1 MVNEAK
7 RKAALDR
14 IRKNIARSGHHVYS
28 VLGGATPRFAY
39 TIGVSESIGAALILA
54 GTYFYLNGEVTP
66 IINDIAEQFKPQHDR
81 VVFEVGG
88 RGTIRLRKAESS
100 WAAECAL

>member
-14 IRKNIARSGHHVYS
+14 IRKNIARSGHHVYL

-39 TIGVSESIGAALILA
+39 TIGVSESIGAELILA
-54 GTYFYLNGEVTP
+54 GTYFYLNEEVTP
-66 IINDIAEQFKPQHDR
+66 IINDIAEQLKAQHDR
-81 VVFEVGG
+81 EVFEVAG
-88 RGTIRLRKAESS
+88 RGTFTLRKVHSS
-100 WAAECAL
+100 WA